1 MRKSLKGYMTV
12 EASYVMPIV
21 IFLYLLIIFCGF
33 FLYNR
38 CVMSQNNYLLAL
50 RGSRFTNAGNN
61 YGEVVYG
68 DRKEK
73 EPDRQYLD
81 ARLQYT
87 MRFYPFCRETESR
100 VEITQENVIVETGG
114 YGGTLKIKKEAER
127 INIAAIIER
136 TRKR

>member
-21 IFLYLLIIFCGF
+21 IFLYLLIILCGF

-50 RGSRFTNAGNN
+50 RGSRFTEAGNN

-68 DRKEK
+68 DMNEK
-73 EPDRQYLD
+73 APDQQYLD
-81 ARLQYT
+81 ARLQYK
-87 MRFYPFCRETESR
+87 MQFYPFCREQESR
-100 VEITQENVIVETGG
+100 VEIAPKRVIVETEG
-114 YGGTLKIKKEAER
+114 YGGALKIKKESER